1 MYERGLSI
9 YSCCCCVNYFWSY
22 KLIKHA
28 SIFDPCNLKFTVF
41 FQTWNFFI
49 SSGPIFTISC
59 WLFLK
64 NMKLLITNVVFI
76 FPCQNNDLDTL
87 EHTKLHGKYRN
98 SFQLT
103 STRYFHNIN
112 LRIIYFFNKKDI
124 YRVSVD
130 HVWVICEGE
139 DYFCCQYRCL
149 FVTVLPNNG
158 VVRKT
163 CVSHNSEFIASE

>member
-1 MYERGLSI
+1 
-9 YSCCCCVNYFWSY
+9 
-22 KLIKHA
+22 
-28 SIFDPCNLKFTVF
+28 
-41 FQTWNFFI
+41 
-49 SSGPIFTISC
+49 
-59 WLFLK
+59 
-64 NMKLLITNVVFI
+64 MKLLITNVVFS

-112 LRIIYFFNKKDI
+112 LKIIYFFNQKEF
-124 YRVSVD
+124 YTVSAD
-130 HVWVICEGE
+130 HAWVICEGE
-139 DYFCCQYRCL
+139 DYFCCQYRRL

-163 CVSHNSEFIASE
+163 CVSHNLRIHRFRISFYVNVTGMKLDTVIGKLGVITIICLITYQFL